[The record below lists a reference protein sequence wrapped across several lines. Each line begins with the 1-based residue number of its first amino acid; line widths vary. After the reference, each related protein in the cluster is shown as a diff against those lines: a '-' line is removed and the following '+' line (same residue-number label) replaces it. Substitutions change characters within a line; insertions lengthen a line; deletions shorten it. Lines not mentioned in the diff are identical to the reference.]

1 MRGADVQPDL
11 RRWEQ
16 PTGTLRLYE
25 DYHLP
30 TTDAPREYNIACGL
44 AVHAALIGNNLHLP
58 FGGQALRLNLWSLI
72 LGPSSDFRKSTT
84 ISQGRRTIRRLYD
97 GQTDA
102 APLLPDEFSR
112 EALLKRL
119 ADRPQGLLTYSEF
132 SGALATFAR
141 DYMSGT
147 KETLADLYDGP
158 ATYER
163 TIGAQTFTIR
173 DACVSILAAS
183 QTEWFLEKLK
193 AGDVRGG
200 FLARFMFWPAFVKKY
215 TLALP
220 PEPDARIGS
229 ALVAGLNEVRQV
241 KGAVELPA
249 DVRRA
254 YERWLLSHEKELRGI
269 ERVADLSPFWCRLSV
284 TTLKLAAILQVAHNR
299 ERAVTRDS
307 LDRAIGLTEYLKASL
322 RYLFAEEF
330 AFSKPMQDRQRVLRY
345 IRDHAGCKRRDILR
359 NCNLILK
366 DLWPVI
372 GSLKEEGR
380 ITEGDGETYWPEGAQ
395 EPASPGAR
403 EWDGAGDCPDCG
415 WRHSPDAECRPK
427 VARFPA

>member
-1 MRGADVQPDL
+1 MTRGDDLDL
-11 RRWEQ
+11 RTWEQ
-16 PTGTLRLYE
+16 PSGTLRLYE

-30 TTDAPREYNIACGL
+30 TTDAPREYNICCGL
-44 AVHAALIGNNLHLP
+44 AVHAALIGNNLYFP

-97 GQTDA
+97 GQVDA

-119 ADRPQGLLTYSEF
+119 SDHPQGLLTYSEF
-132 SGALATFAR
+132 SGALAAFGR

-147 KETLADLYDGP
+147 KETLSDLYDGP
-158 ATYER
+158 PTYER

-193 AGDVRGG
+193 SGDVRGG
-200 FLARFMFWPAFVKKY
+200 FLARFTFWPAFTKKY

-220 PEPDARIGS
+220 PEPDVRLGS
-229 ALVAGLNEVRQV
+229 QLIAGLNEIRQV
-241 KGAVELPA
+241 KGAIELPG
-249 DVRRA
+249 DVRSA
-254 YERWLLSHEKELRGI
+254 YARWLTGHEKELRGI

-284 TTLKLAAILQVAHNR
+284 TTLKLAAILQVSHDR
-299 ERAVTRDS
+299 SRVVSRDS
-307 LDRAIGLTEYLKASL
+307 LDRAIALTEYLKAAL
-322 RYLFAEEF
+322 RHLFAEEF

-345 IRDHAGCKRRDILR
+345 VRDHVGCKRRDLLR
-359 NCNLILK
+359 NCNVLIK
-366 DLWPVI
+366 ELWPI
-372 GSLKEEGR
+372 LGSLKEEGR
-380 ITEGDGETYWPEGAQ
+380 VTEAGDETYWPEGAKV
-395 EPASPGAR
+395 PAERPPKGMG
-403 EWDGAGDCPDCG
+403 DTGDCPDCG
-415 WRHSPDAECRPK
+415 RRHAPDAYCSRK
-427 VARFPA
+427 VVGFPA